1 MSLISS
7 NDLRLKRAPLKMQSS
22 PKCRTEVGMKCGFVE
37 MPYDVTYLYDESF
50 FVASHNVYYVKYR
63 ILAERLILPIS
74 SLLTADTWFETSGHL
89 V

>member
-1 MSLISS
+1 
-7 NDLRLKRAPLKMQSS
+7 
-22 PKCRTEVGMKCGFVE
+22 MKCGFVE

-74 SLLTADTWFETSGHL
+74 SLLSL
-89 V
+89 I